1 MTLDLFPADW
11 AGIAVAGGCGLLIG
25 LERERRKQQLAA
37 PEEAGI
43 RSFAIAALGGAIAQ
57 TMAQPLL
64 VAVGGL
70 AVGAMLAV
78 SALRRRKTGRDVT
91 GELALFVT
99 YLVGVLCVVEPA
111 LGAACG
117 VAVTGL
123 LALRER
129 LHRFAGSVLT
139 EAELHDA
146 LVLAALFLVV
156 LPLMPTVP
164 VAGLVPRTLVAL
176 VGLILALQ
184 AAGHVALRW
193 LGTRAGVAVSGFLGG
208 FVSSLA
214 TVAALGSRTRGTG
227 DATWLRANAGG
238 AVWSSVATW
247 ALAVVL
253 SAAVSPA
260 GALAVLP
267 AAAAGAL
274 AGAAWAGALVH
285 AGRRRT
291 ADAKRDAAPNL
302 ADERVSSLRLRE
314 ALLVAALLSAVTLV
328 VAWAERRHGAAG
340 VFAAATIAG
349 FGDSHSA
356 VLSTAG
362 LLKAGELTAADFVRC
377 VLLAVSA
384 NTLTR
389 VLVAWVAGG
398 RGYAWRVATGLAL
411 GTGAAWATAAL
422 VT

>member
-1 MTLDLFPADW
+1 MIAALPTDW
-11 AGIAVAGGCGLLIG
+11 AGIAIAAGCGLLIG
-25 LERERRKQQLAA
+25 LERERRKQELEA

-43 RSFAIAALGGAIAQ
+43 RSFAIAALGGALAQ
-57 TMAQPLL
+57 TMDQPLL

-70 AVGAMLAV
+70 AVGALLAV
-78 SALRRRKTGRDVT
+78 SILRRRKTGRDVT
-91 GELALFVT
+91 SELALFVT
-99 YLVGVLCVVEPA
+99 YLVGVLCVMEPT

-117 VAVTGL
+117 VAVAAL

-139 EAELHDA
+139 DAELHDA

-156 LPLMPTVP
+156 LPLMPTAA
-164 VAGLVPRTLVAL
+164 VAGLVPRTVVSL

-184 AAGHVALRW
+184 ALGHVTLRW
-193 LGTRAGVAVSGFLGG
+193 LGARAGAAVGGFLGG
-208 FVSSLA
+208 FVSSTA
-214 TVAALGSRTRGTG
+214 TVASLGSRSRGAQD
-227 DATWLRANAGG
+227 DALLRANAGG

-247 ALAVVL
+247 VLAVLMSVAL
-253 SAAVSPA
+253 SPA

-274 AGAAWAGALVH
+274 VGAAWAAALTRGGAVA
-285 AGRRRT
+285 AGNE
-291 ADAKRDAAPNL
+291 APGTTKNL

-328 VAWAERRHGAAG
+328 VAWAQRHYGAAG
-340 VFAAATIAG
+340 VFAAAAIAG
-349 FGDSHSA
+349 FGDSHVA
-356 VLSTAG
+356 VLSTAS
-362 LLKAGELTAADFVRC
+362 LLEGGQLTKADFLRC

-389 VLVAWVAGG
+389 IAVGWIAGG
-398 RGYAWRVATGLAL
+398 RQFALRVGAGLAL
-411 GTGAAWATAAL
+411 GTCGAWLAASL
-422 VT
+422 SL

>member
-1 MTLDLFPADW
+1 MSLAALPTEW

-78 SALRRRKTGRDVT
+78 SVLRRRKTGRDVT
-91 GELALFVT
+91 SELALFVT

-193 LGTRAGVAVSGFLGG
+193 LGTRAERPQMRRSHWPAI
-208 FVSSLA
+208 SSPPPMQAPWIRA
-214 TVAALGSRTRGTG
+214 TVGCRQSRTAFR
-227 DATWLRANAGG
+227 
-238 AVWSSVATW
+238 
-247 ALAVVL
+247 
-253 SAAVSPA
+253 
-260 GALAVLP
+260 
-267 AAAAGAL
+267 
-274 AGAAWAGALVH
+274 
-285 AGRRRT
+285 
-291 ADAKRDAAPNL
+291 
-302 ADERVSSLRLRE
+302 
-314 ALLVAALLSAVTLV
+314 
-328 VAWAERRHGAAG
+328 
-340 VFAAATIAG
+340 
-349 FGDSHSA
+349 
-356 VLSTAG
+356 
-362 LLKAGELTAADFVRC
+362 
-377 VLLAVSA
+377 
-384 NTLTR
+384 
-389 VLVAWVAGG
+389 
-398 RGYAWRVATGLAL
+398 
-411 GTGAAWATAAL
+411 AWATHSSW
-422 VT
+422 

>member
-1 MTLDLFPADW
+1 MTLDILPTAW

-43 RSFAIAALGGAIAQ
+43 RSFAITALGGALAQ

-64 VAVGGL
+64 VAVGAL

-78 SALRRRKTGRDVT
+78 SILRRRKTGRDVT
-91 GELALFVT
+91 SELALFVT

-111 LGAACG
+111 LGAASG
-117 VAVTGL
+117 VAVAGL

-129 LHRFAGSVLT
+129 LHSFAGSVLT
-139 EAELHDA
+139 DAELHDA

-156 LPLMPTVP
+156 LPLMPTEAF
-164 VAGLVPRTLVAL
+164 AGLVPRTVVTL

-193 LGTRAGVAVSGFLGG
+193 LGVRAGAAVGGFLGG
-208 FVSSLA
+208 FVSSTA
-214 TVAALGSRTRGTG
+214 TIASLGSRSRGRPD
-227 DATWLRANAGG
+227 DALLRANAGG
-238 AVWSSVATW
+238 AVWSTVATW
-247 ALAVVL
+247 VLAVML
-253 SAAVSPA
+253 SAALSPA

-267 AAAAGAL
+267 VAIVGGI
-274 AGAAWAGALVH
+274 AGAAWASALVH
-285 AGRRRT
+285 GGRAT
-291 ADAKRDAAPNL
+291 ASADVLAASNNL

-314 ALLVAALLSAVTLV
+314 ALLVAALLSAVMLV
-328 VAWAERRHGAAG
+328 ITWAERHYGAAG

-349 FGDSHSA
+349 FGDSHAA

-362 LLKAGELTAADFVRC
+362 LLKAGQLTQADFVRC
-377 VLLAVSA
+377 VLLAISA

-389 VLVAWVAGG
+389 IAVARVAGG
-398 RGYAWRVATGLAL
+398 RAFAWRVAIGLAL
-411 GTGAAWATAAL
+411 GTGSAWVAEAL
-422 VT
+422 LY